1 MSGSR
6 PRATLD
12 DPTPERVAAV
22 IRPLAAAAP
31 AVAVVL
37 GSGLG
42 AGLGDDLDVDGEVGF
57 HELPGFP
64 GSTVPGHAGR
74 VLCGTLA
81 KAPVVVFSGRIH
93 FYEGHGI
100 AATTLIP
107 RVAAALG
114 VRTMVLTNAAGG
126 LDPSMRPGQLML
138 ISDHLN
144 WMGVNPLTGWRMEDG
159 SPAFV
164 DLSQVYDRR
173 LLEAARDA
181 AEAAG
186 VPVTAGVYAAAAGPS
201 YETPAEVAALAGLG
215 ARAVGM
221 STVPEAVAS
230 AALGLRVFGVSLI
243 TNLAGREAT
252 HQQVLAAAAGAT
264 VGVRAILDAVV
275 PLATAPDDGI
285 EGHTQG
291 KTDTHTT
298 GEDAWTAT

>member
-1 MSGSR
+1 MSPARFSP

-12 DPTPERVAAV
+12 DPTPERAAAV

-31 AVAVVL
+31 VVAVVL

-42 AGLGDDLDVDGEVGF
+42 AGLGDDLQVEGEAGF
-57 HELPGFP
+57 QQLPGFP

-81 KAPVVVFSGRIH
+81 KVPVVAFSGRIH

-107 RVAAALG
+107 RVVAALG
-114 VRTMVLTNAAGG
+114 VRTIVLTNAAGG

-138 ISDHLN
+138 IRDHIN

-164 DLSQVYDRR
+164 DLSHVYDAR
-173 LLEAARDA
+173 LREAAAEA
-181 AEAAG
+181 ADAAG
-186 VPVTAGVYAAAAGPS
+186 VPVTDGVYAAAAGPS
-201 YETPAEVAALAGLG
+201 YETPAEVAALAGMG

-221 STVPEAVAS
+221 STVPEAVAA
-230 AALGLRVFGVSLI
+230 AALGLRVLGISLI

-264 VGVRAILDAVV
+264 AGLRAILNAVV
-275 PLATAPDDGI
+275 PLAATPD
-285 EGHTQG
+285 EGT
-291 KTDTHTT
+291 
-298 GEDAWTAT
+298 EDRET

>member
-1 MSGSR
+1 MSGT
-6 PRATLD
+6 RATPARARFD
-12 DPTPERVAAV
+12 DPTPERAAAL
-22 IRPLAAAAP
+22 IRPLAAASP
-31 AVAVVL
+31 AVAIVL

-42 AGLGDDLDVDGEVGF
+42 AGLGGDLAVEGEIGF
-57 HELPGFP
+57 QELPGFP

-74 VLCGTLA
+74 VLCGTMGG
-81 KAPVVVFSGRIH
+81 APVVVFSGRIH

-114 VRTMVLTNAAGG
+114 VRTIVLTNAAGG
-126 LDPSMRPGQLML
+126 LDPSLRPGQLML
-138 ISDHLN
+138 IDDHLN

-164 DLSQVYDRR
+164 DLSHVYDPG
-173 LLEAARDA
+173 LLEAAREA
-181 AEAAG
+181 ADAAG

-201 YETPAEVAALAGLG
+201 YETPAEVRALAGMG

-230 AALGLRVFGVSLI
+230 AALGLRVLGISLI
-243 TNLAGREAT
+243 TNLAGHEAT

-264 VGVRAILDAVV
+264 VGVRAILNTVV
-275 PLATAPDDGI
+275 PLAAAPDGGTEDG
-285 EGHTQG
+285 E
-291 KTDTHTT
+291 
-298 GEDAWTAT
+298 A